1 MRVLHLG
8 KRRLGVVLKDLKDL
22 TNANYLFKRLAAC
35 FGQREKKKFFFS
47 HTRNWLRGADVLLR
61 FALNHLA
68 FIS

>member
-35 FGQREKKKFFFS
+35 FGQREKKKFFFFTYKKLVERS
-47 HTRNWLRGADVLLR
+47 RCITK
-61 FALNHLA
+61 
-68 FIS
+68 ICT